1 MKTLDVR
8 HDLAIDAVTR
18 NELARLTADLER
30 RFPELPPPIVLPWS
44 DQQAVALDRGR
55 PWMYGPAA
63 TDPLMGERG
72 PAVLPRPQRRQ
83 LARIA
88 ATGARFDAI
97 GVAHELD
104 PEGPATSLF
113 ALLDDGPPSRCRCVA
128 RELVGPVPAHP
139 GVTRAVGA
147 LTALVRRDL
156 PSQAVRALDLLLDPV
171 IFGVVAPFPLTHGA
185 PSVWQPLVAWRW

>member
-18 NELARLTADLER
+18 DELARLTADLER

-55 PWMYGPAA
+55 PWMYGPAT

-104 PEGPATSLF
+104 PEGPATSLLS
-113 ALLDDGPPSRCRCVA
+113 LLDDGPRTCSEAVA

-147 LTALVRRDL
+147 LAALVRRDL
-156 PSQAVRALDLLLDPV
+156 PSQAVRALDRLLDPV
-171 IFGVVAPFPLTHGA
+171 IFGVVAPSPLTHGA